1 MSDLNQGAHRRRT
14 PQPNSLILQAA
25 AQLLLP
31 LLLLL
36 SVFLLLR
43 GHHEPGGGFIG
54 GLVASAAIALHL
66 FATDM
71 RSARGV
77 LRIDPRTL
85 MGLGLLVALGSAF
98 IGPLT
103 GGAFFAG
110 RWVYVEV
117 PVLGELHLGTPLL
130 FDLGV
135 YLVVIGSV
143 LTFVLTLAEVE
154 EDR

>member
-1 MSDLNQGAHRRRT
+1 MSREAGST
-14 PQPNSLILQAA
+14 SVIVKAA
-25 AQLLLP
+25 SQLLLP

-54 GLVASAAIALHL
+54 GLVAASAIALHL

-77 LRIDPRTL
+77 LRVDPRSL
-85 MGLGLLVALGSAF
+85 MGAGLLVALLSAF
-98 IGPLT
+98 IGPMT
-103 GGAFFAG
+103 GGPLFVG
-110 RWVYVEV
+110 RWIDITV
-117 PVLGELHLGTPLL
+117 PVFGELHLGTPLL
-130 FDLGV
+130 FDFGV
-135 YLVVIGSV
+135 YLVVIGAV

-154 EDR
+154 ED

>member
-1 MSDLNQGAHRRRT
+1 MSRHVI
-14 PQPNSLILQAA
+14 QPSLILKTA

-36 SVFLLLR
+36 SVMLLLR

-54 GLVASAAIALHL
+54 GLVAAAAITLHL
-66 FATDM
+66 FTSDM
-71 RSARGV
+71 RSARSV
-77 LRIDPRTL
+77 LRIDPRSL
-85 MGLGLLVALGSAF
+85 MGFGLLVALTAGL
-98 IGPLT
+98 IGPAT
-103 GGAFFAG
+103 GGSLFAG
-110 RWVYVEV
+110 RWIDVTL
-117 PVLGELHLGTPLL
+117 PVLGEVHLGTPLL

-154 EDR
+154 EEAL